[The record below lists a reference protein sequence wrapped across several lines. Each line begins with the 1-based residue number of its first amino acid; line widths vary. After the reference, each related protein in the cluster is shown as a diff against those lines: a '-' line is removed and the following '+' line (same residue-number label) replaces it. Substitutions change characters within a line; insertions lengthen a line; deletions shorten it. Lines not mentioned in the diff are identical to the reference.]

1 MLSINQ
7 DLCYGQAI
15 LLGTT
20 ACLIL
25 ALTLVLLELYTL
37 FL

>member
-1 MLSINQ
+1 MLGINQ

-15 LLGTT
+15 LLGIA

-25 ALTLVLLELYTL
+25 ALTLVLLELYT
-37 FL
+37 FLL